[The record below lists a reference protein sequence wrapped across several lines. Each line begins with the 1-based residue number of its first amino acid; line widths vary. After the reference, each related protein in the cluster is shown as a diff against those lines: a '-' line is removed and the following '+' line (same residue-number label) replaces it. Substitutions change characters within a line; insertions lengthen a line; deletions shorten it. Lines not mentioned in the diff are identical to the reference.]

1 MTSLSPFQFQ
11 KLFTL
16 GVVTHADRCEEVL
29 RSAATRGFKCTNV
42 DSVLTSISA
51 EMKTAVCETLRQ
63 RVLEVEH
70 KWSAEHGPGGCD
82 LVSTES
88 IRLCFKN

>member
-42 DSVLTSISA
+42 DSVLTSI
-51 EMKTAVCETLRQ
+51 LQ
-63 RVLEVEH
+63 R
-70 KWSAEHGPGGCD
+70 
-82 LVSTES
+82 
-88 IRLCFKN
+88 